1 MIAGI
6 ILLHSRTIEVGNV
19 VYIYET
25 QLYAWIKNISL
36 TEVKMIDLRTSNPIV
51 FRPSGLRNLTI
62 KNLSQGI
69 SGKSQKLLRDITIN
83 IDYKTD
89 VDQLEAL
96 CYESFDTMIEE
107 LKATPETNY
116 FGDEPYRI
124 LEIEK
129 FGDYA
134 VTYKFFYTVTSP
146 FYIFKAERILNSYLL
161 KSQKKYVLY
170 FSTPDLLTLKKES
183 D

>member
-25 QLYAWIKNISL
+25 GLYAWIKNISL

-89 VDQLEAL
+89 SGKLADL
-96 CYESFDTMIEE
+96 CYESFDTMIKEMRR
-107 LKATPETNY
+107 TPETNY
-116 FGDEPYRI
+116 FGEEPYRI

-129 FGDYA
+129 FADYS

-146 FYIFKAERILNSYLL
+146 FYIFKAERMLNGYLL
-161 KSQKKYVLY
+161 KSQREHNIY
-170 FSTPDLLTLKKES
+170 FSTPDLLTIKRES
-183 D
+183 E

>member
-1 MIAGI
+1 
-6 ILLHSRTIEVGNV
+6 
-19 VYIYET
+19 
-25 QLYAWIKNISL
+25 
-36 TEVKMIDLRTSNPIV
+36 MIDLRTSNPIV

-83 IDYKTD
+83 IDYKQD
-89 VDQLEAL
+89 PIKLQEL
-96 CYESFDTMIEE
+96 CYNAFDSMIEE

-116 FGDEPYRI
+116 FGDEPYRL

-129 FGDYA
+129 FSDYS

-146 FYIFKAERILNSYLL
+146 FYIFKSERILNSYLL
-161 KSQKKYVLY
+161 KNQQQFELY

-183 D
+183 E